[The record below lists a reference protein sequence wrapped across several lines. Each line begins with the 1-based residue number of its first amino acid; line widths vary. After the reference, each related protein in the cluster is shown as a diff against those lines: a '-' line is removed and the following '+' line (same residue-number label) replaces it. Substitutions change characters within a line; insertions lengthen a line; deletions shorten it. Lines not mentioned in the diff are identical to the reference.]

1 MEPGKHLE
9 RYQSFHRGRREP
21 SRGREEKAHKEVD
34 VDRTIVQA
42 NQKIHITN
50 VRGQIYSQCL
60 SLCDMAFKL
69 NVKLK
74 ETIIMK

>member
-42 NQKIHITN
+42 NQKIHINERARTN
-50 VRGQIYSQCL
+50 IFAMFK
-60 SLCDMAFKL
+60 SL
-69 NVKLK
+69 
-74 ETIIMK
+74 